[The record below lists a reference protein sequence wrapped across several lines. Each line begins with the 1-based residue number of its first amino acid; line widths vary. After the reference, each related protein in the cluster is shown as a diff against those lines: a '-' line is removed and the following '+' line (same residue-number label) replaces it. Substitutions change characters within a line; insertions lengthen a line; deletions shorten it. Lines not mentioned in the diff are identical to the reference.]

1 MTRSLGVLC
10 AFSAAVIVACS
21 SSDTAQEATGGP
33 GSMGTQPAVGDP
45 PKKDAGTV
53 IIDSGAA
60 HDPLDDPFTCT
71 PGATPTEFYALAS
84 PRLGHTDIT
93 SMCRFRGSVVLV
105 VNTASQCG
113 YTPQYT
119 PLEAVYEKYHAQKF
133 AILGFPCNQ
142 FGGQEPG
149 SAADISS
156 FCTGH
161 YGITFP
167 MFNKIDVNGA
177 GTDPIYTW
185 LKAQPG
191 GAGDITWNFNKFLL
205 GRDGKLIK
213 RYPSDTTPD
222 SAAITADIEAAL
234 AK

>member
-1 MTRSLGVLC
+1 
-10 AFSAAVIVACS
+10 
-21 SSDTAQEATGGP
+21 
-33 GSMGTQPAVGDP
+33 MGTQPPAGGIPDP
-45 PKKDAGTV
+45 VKKDAGTLV
-53 IIDSGAA
+53 IDSGPAA
-60 HDPLDDPFTCT
+60 PDPLDDPFTCT
-71 PGATPTEFYALAS
+71 PEAMPTEFYALSA
-84 PRLGHTDIT
+84 PRLSHTDMT

-105 VNTASQCG
+105 VNTASACG
-113 YTPQYT
+113 YTPQYM
-119 PLEAVYEKYHAQKF
+119 PLETVYETYQAQKF

-149 SAADISS
+149 TAADISA
-156 FCTGH
+156 FCTSH

-167 MFNKIDVNGA
+167 MFSKIDVNGA
-177 GTDPIYTW
+177 AADPIYVW

-213 RYPSDTTPD
+213 RYPSETTPD
-222 SAAITADIEAAL
+222 SAEVIADIEAAL